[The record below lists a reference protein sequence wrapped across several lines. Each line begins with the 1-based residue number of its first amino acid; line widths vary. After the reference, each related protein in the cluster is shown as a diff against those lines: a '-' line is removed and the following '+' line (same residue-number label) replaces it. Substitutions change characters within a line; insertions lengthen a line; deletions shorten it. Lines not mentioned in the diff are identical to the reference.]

1 MKPTNKRKIMITTE
15 IKLMAE
21 RSNAAQTERRED
33 LEDDLSRLESMREAW
48 GAQYLMERVLDIMH
62 GEIQRQRL
70 HYGGLAYVEKDCK
83 KFEGKLKRIAN
94 AIKDNG
100 LDIEETNIKRGNLPT
115 RMDADYTRWEAAKL
129 NDPR

>member
-1 MKPTNKRKIMITTE
+1 MITRE

-21 RSNAAQTERRED
+21 KSNAAQTERRED
-33 LEDDLSRLESMREAW
+33 LEQDLSRLNSMREAW
-48 GAQYLMERVLDIMH
+48 GSQYLMERVLDIMH

-70 HYGGLAYVEKDCK
+70 HYGGLSHVEKDCK
-83 KFEGKLKRIAN
+83 RFEGKLKRIAN

-100 LDIEETNIKRGNLPT
+100 LDLEEVCDLPKPLSLSVQGL
-115 RMDADYTRWEAAKL
+115 ARWEAAKL